1 MSEATPHDS
10 LPYDLL
16 CQVDACCDQFELA
29 WEQGDQ
35 PACESAIAELV
46 ETAKPHAL
54 RELLLIEW
62 QRRLASEGA
71 NAAKEVLQNRQTLNQ
86 ALSEYSLELDQVLKQ
101 ADSESDKTVLFT
113 PTNRQLPSSR
123 HRPTGSGTLHLRC
136 PHCQNGV
143 EVLADAQLEEIACAS
158 CGSTFG
164 IIGADGESLATP
176 SRIDRFVLLEKIGIG
191 GFGTVWRALDPEL
204 DREVAI
210 KVPRRSQLSR
220 HEAELFFREAR
231 AAAQLSHPNIVP
243 VHEVGRDASG
253 AVYIVSDLVRG
264 VSLSEWLKHHQF
276 TPKQAVEL
284 TSVVCESLEYAHQRG
299 IVHRDLKPSNLM
311 LELSHDENGKTYTP
325 EQLGPDEYGKP
336 YLMDFGLAKRD
347 VGEITMT
354 IEGQVLGT
362 PAYMSPEQAGGQAKW
377 IDRRSDL
384 YSLGVML
391 FQLLT
396 GELPFRGTAQSQI
409 KQRLE
414 DDAPPARRFSPNVPL
429 DLATICAKCL
439 ERDPNRRYN
448 TAGEVEAELR
458 RFLRGEPVLAR
469 PLSRVGRAVR
479 WAKRYPARASAI
491 ALGAVLAIVGP
502 TAAIVINSQRSDL
515 AERVDEIQQLVKND
529 EKKINQLNQEKV
541 ALEARVAEAEKS
553 ATASDI
559 HSSRKQLIR
568 KLLDSKQK
576 EWISQLSALESTD
589 PKGATAR
596 LGLARLAL
604 SVDRTEQAQGWLSE
618 AVEIFEKQSDPDP
631 SIQRMQADGC
641 YMLSLLLAE
650 SGEQQK
656 ALAMAKQSLEIRRAL
671 VKATGASTESLL
683 DVSLSMASRRHLIT
697 DPEKAKEV
705 RKALASNLAEAM
717 ISNQI
722 VESLD
727 LSLENLHEASEL
739 LTE

>member
-1 MSEATPHDS
+1 MSEPTPQDS

-16 CQVDACCDQFELA
+16 CQVDACCDEFELA
-29 WEQGDQ
+29 WEQGNE
-35 PACESAIAELV
+35 PTCESAIAELV
-46 ETAKPHAL
+46 DHAKPHAL
-54 RELLLIEW
+54 HELLLIEW
-62 QRRLASEGA
+62 QRRLASQGA
-71 NAAKEVLQNRQTLNQ
+71 NAAKEALQNRQTLNQ
-86 ALSEYSLELDQVLKQ
+86 ALDHFSLELDQVLKQ
-101 ADSESDKTVLFT
+101 ADSEADKTVLFT

-123 HRPTGSGTLHLRC
+123 HRHTGSGTLHLRC

-164 IIGADGESLATP
+164 LVGAEGESLATP

-210 KVPRRSQLSR
+210 KVPRRSHLSR

-253 AVYIVSDLVRG
+253 AIYIVSDLVRG
-264 VSLSEWLKHHQF
+264 ISLAEWLKHHRL
-276 TPKQAVEL
+276 TVKQAAKL
-284 TSVVCESLEYAHQRG
+284 TSLVCVALEYAHHRG

-311 LELSHDENGKTYTP
+311 LELPKDEHGKTYTP
-325 EQLGPDEYGKP
+325 EQLGPDEHGKP

-414 DDAPPARRFSPNVPL
+414 DDAPPARRFSPNTPL

-439 ERDPNRRYN
+439 ERDPNRRYD

-458 RFLRGEPVLAR
+458 RFLNGEPVLAR
-469 PLSRVGRAVR
+469 PLSHVGRAVR
-479 WAKRYPARASAI
+479 WAKRYPARASAV
-491 ALGAVLAIVGP
+491 ALGSVLAIAGP
-502 TAAIVINSQRSDL
+502 TAAIVINSQRSNL
-515 AERVDEIQQLVKND
+515 AERVNEIQQLVKND
-529 EKKINQLNQEKV
+529 EKIINQLNQEKI
-541 ALEARVAEAEKS
+541 ALQARVDEAEKS
-553 ATASDI
+553 VTASDI

-576 EWISQLSALESTD
+576 DWVSKLDALVPTD
-589 PKGATAR
+589 PKGAIAR

-604 SVDRTEQAQGWLSE
+604 SVDRTEEAQSWLAE
-618 AVEIFEKQSDPDP
+618 AVEIYEKQTDLDP
-631 SIQRMQADGC
+631 QMKRLHAEGC
-641 YMLSLLLAE
+641 YLLSLLLAE
-650 SGEQQK
+650 SGEQQE
-656 ALAMAKQSLEIRRAL
+656 ALAMAKQSLEIRRGL
-671 VKATGASTESLL
+671 VRSTGSSTESLL

-705 RKALASNLAEAM
+705 REALASNLAEVT
-717 ISNQI
+717 ISSQI
-722 VESLD
+722 IESLD
-727 LSLENLHEASEL
+727 LSLENLHETSEL